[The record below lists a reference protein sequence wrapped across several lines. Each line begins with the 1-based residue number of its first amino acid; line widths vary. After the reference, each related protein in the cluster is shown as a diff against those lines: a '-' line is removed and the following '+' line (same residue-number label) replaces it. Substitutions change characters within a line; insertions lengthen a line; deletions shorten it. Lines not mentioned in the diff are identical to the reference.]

1 MSGGGGQSA
10 AMFVLGEIEFI
21 NILLFKAR
29 ESKACLEG
37 VRLGNFL
44 DRFEKCA
51 AIREVESLPDA
62 ARALGFDIGGP
73 IAKH

>member
-1 MSGGGGQSA
+1 
-10 AMFVLGEIEFI
+10 MFVLGEIEFI

-51 AIREVESLPDA
+51 AIREVEVCRTPPGRSVSIVA
-62 ARALGFDIGGP
+62 ALSPSIEAISG
-73 IAKH
+73 